1 MERYSGEDLNI
12 NLLCIS
18 WIINVSQ
25 LLTRQA
31 GCAHDIKSVENVE
44 DQQRD
49 QKSGGIQRLSPPNFP
64 AIWTKLLNSLFG
76 F

>member
-1 MERYSGEDLNI
+1 MN
-12 NLLCIS
+12 NA
-18 WIINVSQ
+18 SQ

-64 AIWTKLLNSLFG
+64 AI
-76 F
+76 